1 MNFQNLNAPIE
12 FEEFH
17 LSEVQPNSSVSLE
30 RVQKSLNKNGVA
42 LKGVIN
48 IPEHGRA
55 GELLSLNQ
63 KFRNSND
70 LYANVVKVES
80 LPGVKSRH
88 KDINL
93 VIVREQTEGEYSAL
107 EHQSIPG
114 VVECL
119 KVVTA
124 EKSRRIAKVINET
137 LEQIYKRLSI
147 QKYFAFY
154 MK

>member
-1 MNFQNLNAPIE
+1 MT
-12 FEEFH
+12 
-17 LSEVQPNSSVSLE
+17 LE
-30 RVQKSLNKNGVA
+30 RVSKSLNKNGVA

-63 KFRNSND
+63 KFRNTLD

-80 LPGVKSRH
+80 LPGVRARH
-88 KDINL
+88 NNVDLI
-93 VIVREQTEGEYSAL
+93 IVREQTEGEYSAL
-107 EHQSIPG
+107 EHESIPG

-124 EKSRRIAKVINET
+124 EKSKRIAKVILRCIT
-137 LEQIYKRLSI
+137 KFLEKDFKPVNNVRV
-147 QKYFAFY
+147 
-154 MK
+154 

>member
-1 MNFQNLNAPIE
+1 MQHGN
-12 FEEFH
+12 
-17 LSEVQPNSSVSLE
+17 SVSLE

-48 IPEHGRA
+48 VPEFGRA

-63 KFRNSND
+63 KFRNTND

-88 KDINL
+88 TNIDF

-107 EHQSIPG
+107 EHESVPG

-124 EKSRRIAKVINET
+124 EKSLRIAKVIGRTICKGT
-137 LEQIYKRLSI
+137 LDYSNQTYPKGNPFTINLIHEYKMDFIISPIL
-147 QKYFAFY
+147 
-154 MK
+154 

>member
-1 MNFQNLNAPIE
+1 MT
-12 FEEFH
+12 
-17 LSEVQPNSSVSLE
+17 LE
-30 RVQKSLNKNGVA
+30 RVSKSLNKNGVA

-63 KFRNSND
+63 KFRNTLD

-80 LPGVKSRH
+80 LPGVRARH
-88 KDINL
+88 NNVDLI
-93 VIVREQTEGEYSAL
+93 IVREQTEGEYSAL
-107 EHQSIPG
+107 EHESIPG

-124 EKSRRIAKVINET
+124 EKSKRIAKVILRCITKFLEKDFQT
-137 LEQIYKRLSI
+137 LTPGPVNNIRV
-147 QKYFAFY
+147 
-154 MK
+154 